1 MDARTAHRSINVE
14 RVIEHGQQAKHDCSP
29 EVVKY
34 MEQVKS
40 NQISLIVTQHKTQES
55 FFFSKKDQRGKKES
69 PLK

>member
-55 FFFSKKDQRGKKES
+55 FFLAKKTKGERKS
-69 PLK
+69 HL